1 MSAKRTRLLAT
12 AVAAALAVGACGNDD
27 DGAAEPEAEP
37 APAEVAAPAGLST
50 VSPAEAAATIADPP
64 ADLVILDVRTPDEFA
79 SGHVDGAVMIDFYE
93 PDFAAELAALP
104 RDVPYVLYCR
114 SGNRSGQTL
123 SLMSELGFT
132 SVEEI
137 GGGVVA
143 WQDAGLPLTAG

>member
-12 AVAAALAVGACGNDD
+12 AVAAALAVSACGNDD

-79 SGHVDGAVMIDFYE
+79 EGHIEGATMLDFYE
-93 PDFAAELAALP
+93 PSFAAELAELDP
-104 RDVPYVLYCR
+104 DVPYVVYCR

-123 SLMSELGFT
+123 GLMAELGFS
-132 SVEEI
+132 SVENVD
-137 GGGVVA
+137 GGVIA
-143 WQDAGLPLTAG
+143 WQDADLPLTTD